1 MSGGI
6 RSPGQAV
13 CLWILSPCP
22 SPCPVSRGHRVD
34 AVVLFAQHPTPSF
47 WMPWLTPLTWFMFSY
62 DLVPNL
68 SSSNY
73 ECAPDSSI
81 YDFFPPM
88 FLTLKLVRS
97 QVCFSQITIKSRRYW
112 QPHLPLQGESSLRPE
127 GGRKPGPQR
136 NGTER
141 PAVLEH

>member
-1 MSGGI
+1 MVELGA
-6 RSPGQAV
+6 QARQSACGSCPPAHDPAL
-13 CLWILSPCP
+13 CLG
-22 SPCPVSRGHRVD
+22 GHRVD

>member
-1 MSGGI
+1 MELGAQPRQSACG
-6 RSPGQAV
+6 SCPPAHHPAL
-13 CLWILSPCP
+13 CLGVIELMWFCLP
-22 SPCPVSRGHRVD
+22 SKT
-34 AVVLFAQHPTPSF
+34 LLTPSF
-47 WMPWLTPLTWFMFSY
+47 WMPWLIPLTWFMFSY

-68 SSSNY
+68 SSLNY

-81 YDFFPPM
+81 YDFIPPM

-97 QVCFSQITIKSRRYW
+97 QVYFSQITTKLMSYW
-112 QPHLPLQGESSLRPE
+112 QPHLPLQGESSLQPE